1 MDLQELKQ
9 KWNVLDERLSTS
21 EVYNKRMLR
30 EMLQGKNQTHYD
42 KLQRKAKFSFL
53 YTLFIAAVLIPIL
66 HMQGIFHETS
76 FYILEAVCLLGA
88 LMVGCRLLLLS
99 RLNVMNGLQSQL
111 RALVN
116 YKRGYVYETV
126 IGIPLA
132 VFGICLTLYVEH
144 ATSPTGL
151 FFVALGVMAGGVCG
165 WMGWKK
171 HQYTVQ
177 EIEKSLAEL
186 KEFDAD

>member
-1 MDLQELKQ
+1 MELEELKQ

-42 KLQRKAKFSFL
+42 KLQRQARFSFL
-53 YTLFIAAVLIPIL
+53 YTLLIAAALFPIL

-126 IGIPLA
+126 IGIPLT

-144 ATSPTGL
+144 ATSHTGL

-171 HQYTVQ
+171 HHYTMQ

-186 KEFDAD
+186 KEFE

>member
-1 MDLQELKQ
+1 MELEELKQ

-21 EVYNKRMLR
+21 EVYNRRMLR

-42 KLQRKAKFSFL
+42 KLQRQARYNFL
-53 YTLFIAAVLIPIL
+53 YTLFIAAVIIPIL

-76 FYILEAVCLLGA
+76 LYVLEVVCILGA
-88 LMVGCRLLLLS
+88 LMVGSRLLLLS

-116 YKRGYVYETV
+116 YKRGYIFETV

-132 VFGICLTLYVEH
+132 VFGICMTLYVEN

-165 WMGWKK
+165 WMGWQK
-171 HQYTVQ
+171 HKQTMQ

-186 KEFDAD
+186 KEFE

>member
-1 MDLQELKQ
+1 MDLQDLKQ

-42 KLQRKAKFSFL
+42 KLQRQGKFNFL
-53 YTLFIAAVLIPIL
+53 YTLFAAAVIVPIL

-99 RLNVMNGLQSQL
+99 RLNVMDGLQSQL

-132 VFGICLTLYVEH
+132 VFGICLTLCVEN

-151 FFVALGVMAGGVCG
+151 FFVALGVMAGGVCAWQG
-165 WMGWKK
+165 WQK
-171 HQYTVQ
+171 HKQTMQ

-186 KEFDAD
+186 KEFE